1 MKKWH
6 TDIVGIGV
14 RTEGVDILVEGTT
27 AEGIIEMRVVGWLR
41 HVLAS
46 RSRQELLVRYTQSDK
61 LVTTMT
67 IGVLILAGLA
77 FGSAI
82 LIALVNTTI

>member
-1 MKKWH
+1 MD
-6 TDIVGIGV
+6 T
-14 RTEGVDILVEGTT
+14 VEGRMVR
-27 AEGIIEMRVVGWLR
+27 EGLMDAGTIDAGTIEMKVIGWLR
-41 HVLAS
+41 HALAS
-46 RSRQELLVRYTQSDK
+46 QSRQELLVRYTQSDK

-77 FGSAI
+77 FASAI